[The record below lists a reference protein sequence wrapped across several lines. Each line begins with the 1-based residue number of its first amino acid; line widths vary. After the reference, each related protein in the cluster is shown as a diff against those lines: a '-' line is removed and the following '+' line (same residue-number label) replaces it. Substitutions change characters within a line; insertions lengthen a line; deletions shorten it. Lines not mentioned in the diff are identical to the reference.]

1 MSRTIV
7 GKVQVR
13 GDLVARTPISVGGL
27 GAGEHVDLDVAVD
40 GSGRFYIPGTSL
52 AGPMRAWLE
61 KNVESTKLVKE
72 LFGFIEQTGNGG
84 QASLLF
90 IEDSFVEGSPARGA
104 VRERRHG
111 IALREDTGTVA
122 DGFFYTRG
130 LLPRGTRFPLEMEL
144 DIDKSAE
151 LETEHP
157 AGALALLLKALCEG
171 KVRFG
176 ACKTRGMGALR
187 LEDLRVDYY
196 DFAKDTGALDRWL
209 TSGSSSEARES
220 LGLEQELEALKDF
233 GTPERKEQRLFEI
246 LIHWRA
252 LSPVMVKAGRD
263 GVETDMLPLM
273 SGVGGTGKIAPV
285 IPGSSV
291 KGALRAQAH
300 RILHTLF
307 GQKGEKI
314 SDKPEYLGLL
324 DALFGSTEWAGRL
337 SVDDIYYKPE
347 APVSPKAWL
356 EEDVNALD
364 AITERHQHVA
374 IDRFTGGASEGAL
387 YNARPVKRDEGGKK
401 SGWEPIRLAVDLSG
415 FSESEGRTVLAL
427 LKLLIRD
434 LEDGYI
440 SIGFGSRRGMG
451 EIAVESVDWG
461 VHFPSKEDL
470 QTTWTAFVT
479 GGDAF
484 PPSIAPERGG
494 ETQCVTRGEMR

>member
-72 LFGFIEQTGNGG
+72 LFGFIEQTGDGG

-90 IEDSFVEGSPARGA
+90 VEDSFIEDSPARGA
-104 VRERRHG
+104 IRERRHG
-111 IALREDTGTVA
+111 IALREDTGT
-122 DGFFYTRG
+122 
-130 LLPRGTRFPLEMEL
+130 
-144 DIDKSAE
+144 
-151 LETEHP
+151 
-157 AGALALLLKALCEG
+157 
-171 KVRFG
+171 
-176 ACKTRGMGALR
+176 CKTRGMGALR

-220 LGLEQELEALKDF
+220 RGLDQELEALKDF
-233 GTPERKEQRLFEI
+233 GTPKRKERRLFEI

-307 GQKGEKI
+307 DQKGEKI

-324 DALFGSTEWAGRL
+324 DTLFGSTEWAGRL

-364 AITERHQHVA
+364 AVTERHQHVA

-387 YNARPVKRDEGGKK
+387 YSARPVKRDEGEED
-401 SGWEPIRLAVDLSG
+401 SGWEPIRLALDLSD
-415 FSESEGRTVLAL
+415 FPESEGRAALAL

-434 LEDGYI
+434 LRDGYV

-451 EIAVESVDWG
+451 EIAVKRVDWSAD
-461 VHFPSKEDL
+461 FPTEEDL
-470 QTTWTAFVT
+470 QPAWDTFVKGDGAFQLPQLPKEEAKRNV
-479 GGDAF
+479 
-484 PPSIAPERGG
+484 
-494 ETQCVTRGEMR
+494 

>member
-72 LFGFIEQTGNGG
+72 LFGFIEQTGDGG

-90 IEDSFVEGSPARGA
+90 VEDSFIEDSPARGA
-104 VRERRHG
+104 IRERRHG

-144 DIDKSAE
+144 DIDKSTE

-196 DFAKDTGALDRWL
+196 DFVRDPDALERWL
-209 TSGSSSEARES
+209 ALGGSSEDQLKA
-220 LGLEQELEALKDF
+220 LERF
-233 GTPERKEQRLFEI
+233 GTPKRKKRRLFEI

-307 GQKGEKI
+307 DPKGEKT
-314 SDKPEYLGLL
+314 SEELGYLDLL
-324 DALFGSTEWAGRL
+324 DALFGSTERAGRL
-337 SVDDIYYKPE
+337 SVNDIYYRPE
-347 APVSPKAWL
+347 VPVSPKAWL
-356 EEDVNALD
+356 EEGVNALD
-364 AITERHQHVA
+364 AVTERHQHVA

-387 YNARPVKRDEGGKK
+387 YSVRPVKRDEGEEE
-401 SGWEPIRLAVDLSG
+401 SGWEPIRLVLDLSDFPG
-415 FSESEGRTVLAL
+415 EEGRTVLAL

-434 LEDGYI
+434 LRDGYV

-451 EIAVESVDWG
+451 EIAVERVEWSAN
-461 VHFPSKEDL
+461 FPSKEDL